1 MPIFDNKSYPK
12 LSLTTRLTQTWC
24 QTNKCPHT
32 MKPGWRKMQSTESL
46 CEVSPLESG
55 NGSIWH
61 LQNFWIFYFS
71 NSTRKV
77 SPNKLLLSEYYLNAQ
92 GCDLWLG
99 TLAQSLFCVFPI
111 RKVNTIDSTVRKIV
125 DGFVFVWRLVRL
137 KKKTTIVDA
146 PSVYRQILCPVC
158 VSFS

>member
-32 MKPGWRKMQSTESL
+32 MKPRWRKMHSAESL

-55 NGSIWH
+55 NGSIFF
-61 LQNFWIFYFS
+61 NYS

-77 SPNKLLLSEYYLNAQ
+77 SPNKLLLPEYDLNAQ

-99 TLAQSLFCVFPI
+99 TLEQSLFCVFPI
-111 RKVNTIDSTVRKIV
+111 RKVNTIDTTVRQIM
-125 DGFVFVWRLVRL
+125 DGFVFVRL
-137 KKKTTIVDA
+137 KKQKTIVDA
-146 PSVYRQILCPVC
+146 PPVYRQILYPVC